1 MYSIALA
8 LQEIKP
14 DIIFHLAY
22 DTEDLSGSIVEG
34 TKDLLLARTTTNV
47 ACRFIYLSTDAVFD
61 GGSGPYREYDVP
73 TPISAYCKA
82 KRIAEIDVLKAH
94 DIVVRTSLVYG
105 FDPPD
110 PRTAVLLQGLKSSV
124 FKYKYFIDEI
134 RSPVFVEDLCNAL
147 MELGQIDQAEIDI
160 IHLAGPKAL
169 SRYDFAKKLAHLF
182 GCETEG
188 IPKGLLSESGIIHP
202 RDVSLDVTLAE
213 KILKTK
219 MRSVEEVGKW
229 RQAESM

>member
-34 TKDLLLARTTTNV
+34 TKDLLLARTATNV

-61 GGSGPYREYDVP
+61 GGFGPYREYDVP
-73 TPISAYCKA
+73 TPI
-82 KRIAEIDVLKAH
+82 
-94 DIVVRTSLVYG
+94 
-105 FDPPD
+105 
-110 PRTAVLLQGLKSSV
+110 
-124 FKYKYFIDEI
+124 
-134 RSPVFVEDLCNAL
+134 
-147 MELGQIDQAEIDI
+147 
-160 IHLAGPKAL
+160 AGPKAL